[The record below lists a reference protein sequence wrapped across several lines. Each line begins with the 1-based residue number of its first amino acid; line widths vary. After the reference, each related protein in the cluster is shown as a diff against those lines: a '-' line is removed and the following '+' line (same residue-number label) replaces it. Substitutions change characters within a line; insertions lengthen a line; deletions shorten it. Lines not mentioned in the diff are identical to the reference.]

1 MTGIMQML
9 LAAIQAGEKF
19 PLYVFGRNNVG
30 QLGLND
36 TNPRSSPTQLGTSTD
51 WAQSAHGNGSSF
63 AIKTDGTL
71 WAWGLASS
79 GQLGLNSTINSSS
92 PVQVG
97 ALTNWAQV
105 SAAAINTGAVK
116 TDGTLWSWGAA
127 SSGRLGNNDTTTNIS
142 SPIQIGA
149 LTDWVKVS
157 LGGSFSTALKTN
169 GTIWSWGGGSYGQLG
184 INESLGFGNRSS
196 PVQIGFLTNWAQV
209 ESGGTAAFAR
219 TTSNALY
226 AWGRAGQGNTGQDD
240 RISRSSPTQVG
251 GLTNWALVS
260 SSGYFVM
267 AIKTD
272 GSLWSWG
279 FDGNA
284 GYLGLNTTTINRSSP
299 TQVGGLTNWAKLEHG
314 PNAYHT
320 AAIKTDGTLWC
331 WGSNGAGELGTNDI
345 VRRSSPVQ
353 IGSSTWTRANTGFL
367 VTIAIEEG

>member
-251 GLTNWALVS
+251 GLTNWA
-260 SSGYFVM
+260 
-267 AIKTD
+267 
-272 GSLWSWG
+272 
-279 FDGNA
+279 
-284 GYLGLNTTTINRSSP
+284 
-299 TQVGGLTNWAKLEHG
+299 KLEHG
-314 PNAYHT
+314 PNAYNT

-353 IGSSTWTRANTGFL
+353 IGSSTWTRADTGFFI
-367 VTIAIEEG
+367 TMAIEEG